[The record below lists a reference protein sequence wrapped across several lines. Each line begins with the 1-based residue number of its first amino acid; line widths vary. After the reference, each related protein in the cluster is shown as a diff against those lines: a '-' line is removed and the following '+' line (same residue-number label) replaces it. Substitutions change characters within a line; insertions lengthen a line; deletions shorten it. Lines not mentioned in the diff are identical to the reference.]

1 MAAFTRSF
9 VLFALIL
16 AGAELVTRFGFVRT
30 MEGRFDYGYHP
41 TAGFGETPDGK
52 VELQR
57 SGGRRFFPQTFSK
70 KRPPD
75 TYRVIVIGD
84 SVARGKSVAESYAGQ
99 LAAELRKQGIPAE
112 GINMG
117 LPGFGA
123 RRKDLLLNQAMK
135 YDPSL
140 IILHVG
146 ASNEYEDE
154 REWRRRT
161 DFNSPHPKNWIMKS
175 MVLRQLYEMKTEK
188 IYWQWLPNGVRS
200 QGGTSDADAELK
212 ATSDEETQRQWMER
226 LQQVTEAGV
235 QRLTQAQI
243 PALLVV
249 QASNTKKPDG
259 KGGMLLDDA
268 ALDDW
273 TAALTGPLVARVKMK
288 DAIPANQV
296 TALYSDSNHVRQ
308 PGHLL
313 IAQAIIQ
320 ELKAKGWLP
329 AANSQP

>member
-1 MAAFTRSF
+1 
-9 VLFALIL
+9 
-16 AGAELVTRFGFVRT
+16 
-30 MEGRFDYGYHP
+30 
-41 TAGFGETPDGK
+41 
-52 VELQR
+52 
-57 SGGRRFFPQTFSK
+57 
-70 KRPPD
+70 
-75 TYRVIVIGD
+75 
-84 SVARGKSVAESYAGQ
+84 
-99 LAAELRKQGIPAE
+99 
-112 GINMG
+112 MG

-235 QRLTQAQI
+235 QRLTRAQI

-296 TALYSDSNHVRQ
+296 TALYSDSNHVRE